1 MHETV
6 DQGQRPRAESELRTA
21 GGAEEVGDQR
31 KGRALHPREEQRGT
45 TARDHAPVNLCGL
58 LVRIHRHVD
67 HGEIA
72 VAAESI
78 EKSSKVGE
86 RHLRYR

>member
-1 MHETV
+1 LI
-6 DQGQRPRAESELRTA
+6 RASGRT
-21 GGAEEVGDQR
+21 EEVGDKR
-31 KGRALHPREEQRGT
+31 KRRALHPREEQCGT
-45 TARDHAPVNLCGL
+45 TARNHAPVNLCRL